1 MKKIYKETAALT
13 AALTLLSACTSES
26 VPAMQAQ
33 HSGTLLTTT
42 AAPVAAESV
51 SVTTTTTVAAS
62 SVTTTTEAVTTAET
76 TAATLQTTELPA
88 FQPDTER
95 FSSSLAEI
103 YDEYGIIGMSVAV
116 FDNGEII
123 HTENLG
129 YADREQGIPCDDN
142 TRYRIASISKVIS
155 TIGIMKMVDK
165 GDISLDTKLTEATG
179 IEYDWAYSDGTVE
192 LKHLLTH
199 TAGLIDTW
207 RFENEPN
214 MKYSINRLMANSH
227 SGAEPGT
234 FFNYSN
240 FGSGSIGAVIE
251 RITGEYFHDY
261 MDSALFTPLGMDAGY
276 VIDLIDDKESTANLY
291 DYDGEI
297 LKPKEWG
304 RDSVYYESFGLGN
317 SYYAAQCELIIT
329 ASDLA
334 QFGIA
339 LAGDGTA
346 YGKKV
351 LSPESVAAM
360 NENYISTENFDMGLN
375 IRIYDDIVEGRT
387 IYGHPGNAIGCI
399 NGFFYDPTDGTGVV
413 FLTNRCLPT
422 TEENGFYSV
431 LYEVVNETYECFFG

>member
-1 MKKIYKETAALT
+1 MKEIYKKITA
-13 AALTLLSACTSES
+13 LLIAPMLFSACTSES
-26 VPAMQAQ
+26 VPAMQSQ
-33 HSGTLLTTT
+33 YSGAMLTTT
-42 AAPVAAESV
+42 APPAPAESI
-51 SVTTTTTVAAS
+51 SVTTVITSSDASLTELVA
-62 SVTTTTEAVTTAET
+62 TAET
-76 TAATLQTTELPA
+76 TVSSSQTTEQPA
-88 FQPDTER
+88 FQPDRER
-95 FSSSLAEI
+95 FSARLAEI
-103 YDEYGIIGMSVAV
+103 YEDYGIIGMSVAV
-116 FDNGEII
+116 FDDGEII

-155 TIGIMKMVDK
+155 TIGVMKMVDN
-165 GDISLDTKLTEATG
+165 GDISLDTKLIEATG
-179 IEYDWAYSDGTVE
+179 IEYDWAYSSGKVE
-192 LKHLLTH
+192 LRHLLTH

-214 MKYSINRLMANSH
+214 MKYDINRLMVNSH

-234 FFNYSN
+234 VFNYSN

-251 RITGEYFHDY
+251 RISGEYFHDY
-261 MDSALFTPLGMDAGY
+261 MDRALFTPLEMDAGY
-276 VIDLIDDKESTANLY
+276 VIDLIDDKESVANLY

-297 LKPKEWG
+297 LNPKEWG
-304 RDSVYYESFGLGN
+304 RDSEYYESFGLGN

-346 YGKKV
+346 GGKII

-360 NENYISTENFDMGLN
+360 NENYISTEKFDMGLN

-387 IYGHPGNAIGCI
+387 IYGHPGNALGCI
-399 NGFFYDPTDGTGVV
+399 NGIFYDPTDRTGVV
-413 FLTNRCLPT
+413 FLTNRCFPAT
-422 TEENGFYSV
+422 DENGFYSV
-431 LYEVVNETYECFFG
+431 LYEIVNESYDCFFQ